1 MQHNLE
7 FMNIF
12 TDNGKFNSNGGK
24 EYKGMKH
31 FDAHVAVET
40 GFGAEGEL
48 LRSVQFRVRSAQ
60 ICQILN
66 RGLF

>member
-7 FMNIF
+7 FINIF
-12 TDNGKFNSNGGK
+12 TDNGKVNSNGGK

-31 FDAHVAVET
+31 FDAHVAVER

-48 LRSVQFRVRSAQ
+48 LSSVQFRVRN
-60 ICQILN
+60 LH
-66 RGLF
+66 RFVRF